1 MIRIYYHLILKQ
13 LMNWLN
19 KMNKL
24 KLFSYPL
31 IIIGVS
37 LILLGARWM
46 LVSEPWMLD
55 EVANVERLQMSFSEL
70 FEPEINSTLPGYLR
84 QIYRFFGFWVVIIG
98 LFITLFSNPEML
110 KNKLIAKRVL
120 FVLGLMLLI
129 GAILGYSLIP
139 SSHFIYLIWI
149 KILMYIVSIYGYIGI
164 DYAK

>member
-1 MIRIYYHLILKQ
+1 
-13 LMNWLN
+13 MNR
-19 KMNKL
+19 L
-24 KLFSYPL
+24 KLLSYPL
-31 IIIGVS
+31 LIIGVS
-37 LILLGARWM
+37 LILLGSRWM
-46 LVSEPWMLD
+46 IVNEPWMLD
-55 EVANVERLQMSFSEL
+55 EVANVERLNMTFNEL
-70 FEPEINSTLPGYLR
+70 FEPEINNTLPGYLR

-149 KILMYIVSIYGYIGI
+149 KILMYIVSIYGYLGI
-164 DYAK
+164 EHEK

>member
-1 MIRIYYHLILKQ
+1 
-13 LMNWLN
+13 MNWLN

>member
-1 MIRIYYHLILKQ
+1 
-13 LMNWLN
+13 MNR
-19 KMNKL
+19 L
-24 KLFSYPL
+24 KLLSYPL
-31 IIIGVS
+31 LIIGVS
-37 LILLGARWM
+37 LILLGSRWM
-46 LVSEPWMLD
+46 IVNEPWMLD
-55 EVANVERLQMSFSEL
+55 EVANVERLNMTFNDL
-70 FEPEINSTLPGYLR
+70 FEPEINNTLPGYLR